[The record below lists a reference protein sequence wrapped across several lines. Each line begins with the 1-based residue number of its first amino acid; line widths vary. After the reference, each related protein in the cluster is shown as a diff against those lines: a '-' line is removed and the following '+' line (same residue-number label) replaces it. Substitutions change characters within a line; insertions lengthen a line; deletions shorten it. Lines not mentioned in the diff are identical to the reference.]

1 MRFLLTTLLIGG
13 VLLANTASA
22 QNNTQIAG
30 SYSLSAVYD
39 QTQDGQKH
47 NPWGEGVKGSLIL
60 TPTGQFSVMIVSDN
74 RDKAASKSP
83 RTPVGPVVAYYGTY
97 TVGGDGKSLVY
108 HVDRSSFPA
117 WDKHRSPC
125 RHRLGIRRPAGT
137 RCDGDRRCRARR
149 FQVASD
155 VDANEVT

>member
-47 NPWGEGVKGSLIL
+47 NPWGEGVKGLLIL

-97 TVGGDGKSLVY
+97 MVGGDGKSLVY

-117 WDKHRSPC
+117 WDNID
-125 RHRLGIRRPAGT
+125 RHVDISSASADLLELVTTVTGDAVLGDFKSHQTWT
-137 RCDGDRRCRARR
+137 R
-149 FQVASD
+149 
-155 VDANEVT
+155 TK